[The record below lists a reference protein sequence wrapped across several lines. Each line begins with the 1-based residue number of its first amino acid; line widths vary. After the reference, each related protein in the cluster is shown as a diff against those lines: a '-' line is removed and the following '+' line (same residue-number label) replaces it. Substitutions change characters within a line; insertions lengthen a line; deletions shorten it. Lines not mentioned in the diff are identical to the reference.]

1 MKICRAVC
9 TVSPILAVLSFSDP
23 EAAAQTRPGPA
34 DPLTRPERTDY
45 RETSRYSD
53 VIEFVNRVVAES
65 PLLSR
70 TRLGYSMEGRELPV
84 VVVGDVPDAGS
95 EAVAGSGK
103 LRVFILANIH
113 AGEVAGKEA
122 ALMLLRSIAAGEH
135 RQWLDSLVLLV
146 APIYNADGN
155 ERISLTNRPYQL
167 GPFAGMGERVNAQGL
182 DLNRDHMKLESPE
195 GRSLVRFWNAYD
207 PHVVMDL
214 HTTNGSH
221 HGYWLT
227 YAPPLHPDT
236 DSTLIAELRSSWLP
250 AVTRELERKY
260 GWDYH
265 LYGFLPYRENDERG
279 WYTFGHQPRYST
291 NYVGLRNRFGILS
304 EAYAYATFEDRILA
318 TLRFVEEVVD
328 YAYRNASRIARA
340 AARADS
346 ASLVG
351 RELTL
356 NAGYER
362 TGPEEILMGE
372 VEEVRNPYSGRPMLR
387 RLDVQRPERLPV
399 FGTFRPTEIERAP
412 VAYLVP
418 GDLEVVLNKLDD
430 HGLRWFKLSASRKL
444 GVERFAIDSTSVE
457 EREYQ
462 GHRQRTLYGRYES
475 VDIEIPAGIAVVPV
489 DQPLG
494 RLVFALLEPRSDD
507 GLVNWNVLDDA
518 LEGARHYPILRARG
532 ADAEALVRE

>member
-1 MKICRAVC
+1 MKSRRAVRA
-9 TVSPILAVLSFSDP
+9 VSSMLAILSFSLS
-23 EAAAQTRPGPA
+23 EAAAQTGRSSA
-34 DPLTRPERTDY
+34 DALTRAERSDY

-53 VIEFVNRVVAES
+53 VVEFVKQVTAES
-65 PLLSR
+65 PKLHL

-84 VVVGDVPDAGS
+84 VVVGDLPDAS
-95 EAVAGSGK
+95 PEAVTGSGK

-122 ALMLLRSIAAGEH
+122 ALMLLRAIAAGQH
-135 RQWLDSLVLLV
+135 RAWLDSLVLLV

-155 ERISLTNRPYQL
+155 ERIGLDNRPYQF
-167 GPFAGMGERVNAQGL
+167 GPIAGMGQRVNAQGL

-195 GRSLVRFWNAYD
+195 AHSLVRFWNEYD

-221 HGYWLT
+221 HGYRLT

-236 DSTLIAELRSSWLP
+236 DSTIVGELRGSWLP
-250 AVTRELERKY
+250 AITRKLKRKY

-265 LYGFLPYRENDERG
+265 SYGFLPYRESDERG

-304 EAYAYATFEDRILA
+304 EVYAYDTFESRILA

-328 YAYRNASRIARA
+328 YAHRNATGIAQA

-356 NAGYER
+356 RADYER
-362 TGPEEILMGE
+362 TGPEEILMGD
-372 VEEVRNPYSGRPMLR
+372 VEEIRNPYSGRPMLR
-387 RLDVQRPERLPV
+387 RLDVQRPERMPI
-399 FGTFRPTEIERAP
+399 FGTFRPTETERAP
-412 VAYLVP
+412 AAYLVP
-418 GDLEVVLNKLDD
+418 GDLQVVLNALDD
-430 HGLRWFKLSASRKL
+430 HGVRWTRLAAPRRL
-444 GVERFAIDSTSVE
+444 GVERFAIDSTSVAE
-457 EREYQ
+457 PEFQ

-475 VDIEIPAGIAVVPV
+475 VDIEIPAGTAIVAV

-494 RLVFALLEPRSDD
+494 RLAFALLEPRSDD
-507 GLVNWNVLDDA
+507 GLVNWNVLDDE
-518 LEGARHYPILRARG
+518 LEGARQYPIVRARG
-532 ADAEALVRE
+532 AAAEALAGE